1 MTIPLPAYTPQFLWR
16 FWLSHGLTQNINTS
30 PSPRVHKYDVYDNE
44 LAELYQGP
52 FISRPIFQDI
62 YSDDLDQETIRIYE
76 QANEELLLL
85 ERQSEPVFVDILHR
99 TVWSD
104 TEEPIRK
111 VSLSR
116 SEVEAIRKYL
126 TFIRFRNS
134 AGYSNTIV
142 SLREAGAE
150 KPHEGSVYP
159 AYRPLFVRIRK
170 RFILRQFISF
180 LRHSSADS
188 DAAHFR
194 PEIGAHGIGAA
205 LDEFRNMMELY
216 CWRLCGAEVCLG
228 IASEDQEYILPDC
241 VFGTLDEGFEED
253 PTCCDLFFPIFPTL
267 SIYILG
273 TANGCYP
280 SNSTYAQPIQPTVWI
295 DVGVE
300 SALDI
305 HLRNAMI
312 LQTYPHYLYFS
323 SLRTVALSISSYDE
337 FRWIQEHQDYSR
349 LKQRCRQK
357 FLQET
362 VTKTLVLRPS
372 VVLTDLS
379 DQVKMVGNSAVAHGS
394 FSDVWKGKWNDPV
407 ERRTRFVAVK
417 FLRQIMAQN
426 IRDKLLKVIFGLFMP
441 DSLLILT
448 TQRLQSEVLAWH
460 QLCHRNISQLFGIVQ
475 APHSLGM
482 VSLWYDNGTICEYV
496 KRNSQANRLKLL
508 IQVAC
513 GIAYL
518 HGFKPV
524 IIHGDLK
531 GGNILIDDNGCA
543 IISDFGLSKVMEE
556 TITKSDNK
564 NGTSFFAGSTRWM
577 APELILALVED
588 DGCIPPITTHSD
600 VYAFGAVC
608 LEVATG
614 QLPYAHRSND
624 HSVTVDIMR
633 GIKPTRGV
641 SLVVQGMTLR
651 SVTSFWVMLDRCWNE
666 EGALRPS
673 MPEMVSFLEGM
684 AVA

>member
-1 MTIPLPAYTPQFLWR
+1 MTVLPTYTPQFLWR
-16 FWLSHGLTQNINTS
+16 FWLSHGLTQDITSS
-30 PSPRVHKYDVYDNE
+30 PSPRVHKYDVYNNE
-44 LAELYQGP
+44 LTELRQGP
-52 FISRPIFQDI
+52 FIPRPIFEDI
-62 YSDDLDQETIRIYE
+62 NTDDLDSETIRIYE
-76 QANEELLLL
+76 EATDEFLRL
-85 ERQSEPVFVDILHR
+85 ERASESIFADILHR
-99 TVWSD
+99 TIWSD
-104 TEEPIRK
+104 AEQHPRK
-111 VSLSR
+111 VALNR
-116 SEVEAIRKYL
+116 LDVESIRKYL
-126 TFIRFRNS
+126 TFLRFRNS
-134 AGYSNTIV
+134 TGYSKTIA
-142 SLREAGAE
+142 SLRDAAE
-150 KPHEGSVYP
+150 DKPYDGSVYP

-170 RFILRQFISF
+170 RFVLRHFISF
-180 LRHSSADS
+180 LKHSSADA
-188 DAAHFR
+188 DAPHLR
-194 PEIGAHGIGAA
+194 PENGACGVGTS
-205 LDEFRNMMELY
+205 LDDFGDIMELY

-228 IASEDQEYILPDC
+228 VASEDQEYMLPDC

-267 SIYILG
+267 SVYILG
-273 TANGCYP
+273 TADGCYP
-280 SNSTYAQPIQPTVWI
+280 SNPTCTQPIQTTVWI
-295 DVGVE
+295 DAGTE
-300 SALDI
+300 SASDV

-323 SLRTVALSISSYDE
+323 SLRTVSLSISSYDE

-372 VVLTDLS
+372 VVLPDLT

-417 FLRQIMAQN
+417 FLRQIMVHN
-426 IRDKLLKVIFGLFMP
+426 IREKLVK
-441 DSLLILT
+441 
-448 TQRLQSEVLAWH
+448 RLQSEVLAWH
-460 QLCHRNISQLFGIVQ
+460 KLCHRHISQLFGIAQ
-475 APHSLGM
+475 STHSIGM
-482 VSLWYDNGTICEYV
+482 VSPWYDNGTICEYV
-496 KRNSQANRLKLL
+496 KRHPQANKLKLL
-508 IQVAC
+508 IQVAS

-518 HGFKPV
+518 HNFRPV

-531 GGNILIDDNGCA
+531 GGNILVDDNGCA
-543 IISDFGLSKVMEE
+543 VISDFGLSKVMEE
-556 TITKSDNK
+556 TITKPDNK

-600 VYAFGAVC
+600 VYAYASVC

-624 HSVTVDIMR
+624 HSVTIDIMR

-641 SLVVQGMTLR
+641 SLAIHGMQLKC
-651 SVTSFWVMLDRCWNE
+651 VESFWALLDRCWDDQ
-666 EGALRPS
+666 GTLRPS
-673 MPEMVSFLEGM
+673 MREILGLLESLI
-684 AVA
+684 VA

>member
-1 MTIPLPAYTPQFLWR
+1 MTIRLPAYTPQFLWR
-16 FWLSHGLTQNINTS
+16 FWLSHGLTQDINSS
-30 PSPRVHKYDVYDNE
+30 PSPRIHKYDVYDNE
-44 LAELYQGP
+44 LTELYQAP
-52 FISRPIFQDI
+52 ITSRPIFQDI
-62 YSDDLDQETIRIYE
+62 YSDDLDPETIKIYE
-76 QANEELLLL
+76 QASEELLLL
-85 ERQSEPVFVDILHR
+85 ERKSEVVFTDILHR
-99 TVWSD
+99 TVWLD
-104 TEEPIRK
+104 AEEPPRK
-111 VSLSR
+111 ISLDR

-126 TFIRFRNS
+126 TIRFRNS
-134 AGYSNTIV
+134 AGYAKTV
-142 SLREAGAE
+142 ASLREAEQE
-150 KPHEGSVYP
+150 KPYEGSVYP
-159 AYRPLFVRIRK
+159 AYRPLFVRVRK
-170 RFILRQFISF
+170 RFILRQFTSF
-180 LRHSSADS
+180 LKHTSADI
-188 DAAHFR
+188 DAPHIR
-194 PEIGAHGIGAA
+194 PENNGYGVGSAFS
-205 LDEFRNMMELY
+205 EFKDVMELY

-228 IASEDQEYILPDC
+228 VASEDQEYMLPDC

-280 SNSTYAQPIQPTVWI
+280 SNPTYAQPIHHTIWV
-295 DVGVE
+295 DVGIE
-300 SALDI
+300 SALDV

-312 LQTYPHYLYFS
+312 LQTYPNYLHFS

-372 VVLTDLS
+372 VVLTDLT

-394 FSDVWKGKWNDPV
+394 FSDVWKAKWNDPV
-407 ERRTRFVAVK
+407 EKRTRFVAIK

-426 IRDKLLKVIFGLFMP
+426 IRDKLLK
-441 DSLLILT
+441 
-448 TQRLQSEVLAWH
+448 RLQSEVLAWH
-460 QLCHRNISQLFGIVQ
+460 KLCHRNINQLFGIVQ
-475 APHSLGM
+475 SPHSIGM

-496 KRNSQANRLKLL
+496 KRNPQANRLKLL
-508 IQVAC
+508 IQVAS

-518 HGFKPV
+518 HNFKPV

-543 IISDFGLSKVMEE
+543 IISDFGLSKAMEE
-556 TITKSDNK
+556 AITKTDNK

-577 APELILALVED
+577 APELIQVLVED
-588 DGCIPPITTHSD
+588 DGRTPPITTYSD
-600 VYAFGAVC
+600 VYAFGSVC

-624 HSVTVDIMR
+624 HSVTVDILR

-641 SLVVQGMTLR
+641 SLVR
-651 SVTSFWVMLDRCWNE
+651 ACISAPIS
-666 EGALRPS
+666 
-673 MPEMVSFLEGM
+673 
-684 AVA
+684 